1 MEDRQI
7 IELYWRRDENAIA
20 QSEQKYGAYCRAVAQ
35 KILRIAEDVEE
46 CVSDTWLAAWNAM
59 PPARPA
65 VLRTFLGRLSRNVS
79 VNRSLYRSAQKRG
92 GGEVPLALEE
102 LRDCAAGG
110 GSAEDAVETAE
121 LGRLIDTFLR
131 TLPAEE
137 CDLFLRRYWYLD
149 PIDEIARRFHL
160 RSGTV
165 KTRLH
170 RTRRKL
176 RDYLMEEGY
185 AL

>member
-7 IELYWRRDENAIA
+7 IELYWQRDEAAIVR
-20 QSEQKYGAYCRAVAQ
+20 SEEKYGTYCRAVARG
-35 KILRIAEDVEE
+35 ILRVAEDVEE
-46 CVSDTWLAAWNAM
+46 CVGDTWLAAWNAM

-65 VLRTFLGRLSRNVS
+65 VLRTFLGRLSRNLS
-79 VNRSLYRSAQKRG
+79 INRSLQDRAQKRG

-102 LRDCAAGG
+102 LRDCTASR
-110 GSAEDAVETAE
+110 GSTEEAVETAE
-121 LGRLIDTFLR
+121 LGRLIDAFLR

-137 CDLFLRRYWYLD
+137 CDLFLRRYWFLD
-149 PIDEIARRFHL
+149 SIDEIAARFHI
-160 RSGTV
+160 RGGAV

-170 RTRRKL
+170 RTRRRL
-176 RDYLMEEGY
+176 REYLAEEGY